1 MPNKLGIGSQE
12 DGEDCDYVVC
22 IRATNPL
29 ALPDNL
35 VSTCCKCGCT
45 IQYRPHA
52 PKTPAKIC
60 WECAIPE
67 MDDSFGEND
76 LRVMI
81 TPKTAEEVAAYLQKK
96 REN

>member
-1 MPNKLGIGSQE
+1 MSNKLKIGTQE

-29 ALPDNL
+29 AFPDNL

-52 PKTPAKIC
+52 PKTPAKMC
-60 WECAIPE
+60 VECAISD
-67 MDDSFGEND
+67 MSVSGDFK
-76 LRVMI
+76 VMI
-81 TPKTAEEVAAYLQKK
+81 TPKTAAEVAAYLHYLQKK
-96 REN
+96 RGN